1 MGGEGGLSE
10 EKEFKGGSQIIVI
23 LITIHP
29 HDHQTHH
36 NIEKWGKREVCLRKD
51 LCWGEYDHHRPHH
64 HPHDHQTHHNIEK
77 WGEREACLRRKNSK
91 GEFNHCHPHHHHPH
105 DHHTH
110 HNNIGK
116 WGGEGGLS
124 EERSLLGG
132 CSPSLTSLSF
142 LRGGV

>member
-1 MGGEGGLSE
+1 MHHNTTGELGDWEVGGEGGLSE

-23 LITIHP
+23 LITI
-29 HDHQTHH
+29 
-36 NIEKWGKREVCLRKD
+36 
-51 LCWGEYDHHRPHH
+51 